1 MARHGPNSLIPIL
14 LRQKRETMKKGL
26 VGGFISVG
34 LWTFLSRLTGFVRDI
49 LMASWLGTGPVAEA
63 FLVALSLPNMFRRF
77 FAEGAFNTAFVPM
90 FSKKL
95 EGGDDPQAFAQDA
108 FSGLGV
114 VLIVFSALGL
124 IAMPGLVWL
133 MAAGF
138 VGDERFSLAVEYGR
152 ITFPYI
158 FLISLA
164 SMISGVLNANAR
176 FTAAAAA
183 PVLLNVLFIVAMY
196 LGRAFGWD
204 LGLTLA
210 WATPL
215 TGIAQLSLVWWDAHR
230 TGWSFRPTRPR
241 LTPDMKRLL
250 TIALPALFAGG
261 VVQINLLV
269 GRRVGSFFD
278 GAIAWLSYSD
288 RLYQLP
294 LGVVGAAV
302 AVVLLPELARRL
314 RAKDASGGQSAFS
327 RATEFGL
334 FLTLPAAF
342 AIAVIAVPMVS
353 TLFERGAF
361 DANDTRQTANALI
374 VYAIGLPAFVM
385 QKILQP
391 LYFARE
397 DTKTPFRYA
406 LISMVVN
413 AVVAF
418 GLMGL
423 IGFLAAAIATSAAA
437 WVMVA
442 QLWLGTRAMGEAAQW
457 DKRLRRVAPR
467 ILLSATLMAVALW
480 AINRWTDKIGMARI
494 PELALLVFGGAVIYF
509 TLSFATR
516 AITVADLRRNIRR

>member
-1 MARHGPNSLIPIL
+1 
-14 LRQKRETMKKGL
+14 MKKSL
-26 VGGFISVG
+26 VAGFISVG
-34 LWTFLSRLTGFVRDI
+34 LWTFLSRVTGFVRDI
-49 LMASWLGTGPVAEA
+49 LMAAWLGTGPVAEA

-77 FAEGAFNTAFVPM
+77 FAEGAFNTAFVPL

-95 EGGDDPQAFAQDA
+95 EGGDDPQGFARDAFA
-108 FSGLGV
+108 GLSF
-114 VLIVFSALGL
+114 VLLIFSAIGL
-124 IAMPGLVWL
+124 ILMPGLVWL

-138 VGDERFSLAVEYGR
+138 VGDERFALAVEYGR

-158 FLISLA
+158 LLISLA
-164 SMISGVLNANAR
+164 SMIGGVLNAHHR

-183 PVLLNVLFIVAMY
+183 PVLLNLLFIVAMY
-196 LGRAFGWD
+196 LGRWFGWD

-210 WATPL
+210 WATPV
-215 TGIAQLSLVWWDAHR
+215 TGIAQLGLVWWDARR
-230 TGWSFRPTRPR
+230 TGWTFLPRRPR
-241 LTPDMKRLL
+241 LTPDIKRLL
-250 TIALPALFAGG
+250 VIALPAMFAGG

-269 GRRVGSFFD
+269 GRQVGSFFD

-314 RAKDASGGQSAFS
+314 RAGDEAGGQAAFS

-353 TLFERGAF
+353 TLFERGQFTAE
-361 DANDTRQTANALI
+361 DTRQTANALI
-374 VYAIGLPAFVM
+374 VYALGLPAFVM

-397 DTKTPFRYA
+397 DTRSPFRFA

-413 AVVAF
+413 AAVAF
-418 GLMGL
+418 GLMG
-423 IGFLAAAIATSAAA
+423 IVGFLAAAIGTSVAA
-437 WVMVA
+437 WVMVG
-442 QLWLGTRAMGEAAQW
+442 QLWLGTREMGQSTRW
-457 DKRLRRVAPR
+457 DARLRRVAPR
-467 ILLSATLMAVALW
+467 IVTSSLLMAGALW
-480 AINRWTDKIGMARI
+480 AMNAWTDRIGMARL
-494 PELALLVFGGAVIYF
+494 PELALLVFGGAAIYF
-509 TLSFATR
+509 ALSFATR
-516 AITVADLRRNIRR
+516 AITPSDLRRNVKR

>member
-1 MARHGPNSLIPIL
+1 
-14 LRQKRETMKKGL
+14 MKKSM
-26 VGGFISVG
+26 VAGFISVG

-49 LMASWLGTGPVAEA
+49 LMAAWLGTGPVAQA

-95 EGGDDPQAFAQDA
+95 EGGDDPQTFARDAFA
-108 FSGLGV
+108 GLSF
-114 VLIVFSALGL
+114 VLLIFTALGMIL
-124 IAMPGLVWL
+124 MPVLVWL

-138 VGDERFSLAVEYGR
+138 VGDERFDLAVEYGR

-164 SMISGVLNANAR
+164 SMIGGVLNAHSR

-183 PVLLNVLFIVAMY
+183 PVLLNLLFIIAMY
-196 LGRAFGWD
+196 LGRWFGWD

-210 WATPL
+210 WATPV
-215 TGIAQLSLVWWDAHR
+215 TGIAQLGLVWWDAHR
-230 TGWSFRPTRPR
+230 TGWTFLPRRPR
-241 LTPDMKRLL
+241 LTPDIRRLL
-250 TIALPALFAGG
+250 VIALPAMFAGG

-269 GRRVGSFFD
+269 GRQVGSFFD
-278 GAIAWLSYSD
+278 GAIAWLAYSD

-314 RAKDASGGQSAFS
+314 RAGDEAGGQSAFS

-334 FLTLPAAF
+334 FLTLPSAF

-353 TLFERGAF
+353 TLFERGQFTAY
-361 DANDTRQTANALI
+361 DTQQTAHALT
-374 VYAIGLPAFVM
+374 VYALGLPAFVM

-397 DTKTPFRYA
+397 DTRTPFRFA
-406 LISMVVN
+406 VNSMVVN
-413 AVVAF
+413 AAVAF
-418 GLMGL
+418 GLMHFV
-423 IGFLAAAIATSAAA
+423 GFLAAALGTSIAA
-437 WVMVA
+437 WVMVG
-442 QLWLGTRAMGEAAQW
+442 QLWWGTRSMGQATRW
-457 DKRLRRVAPR
+457 DARLRRTAPR
-467 ILLSATLMAVALW
+467 ILLSSTLMAAALW
-480 AINRWTDKIGMARI
+480 VMLRWTNGIGMARI
-494 PELALLVFGGAVIYF
+494 PELALLVFGGAAIYF
-509 TLSFATR
+509 ALSFATR
-516 AITVADLRRNIRR
+516 AITLADLRRNVRR